1 MTVFTNGGGPMNDDT
16 PLRPQRPVAPTGPPI
31 APLAAFQPPPPTK
44 QPPPPVGSQ
53 PPPPVPG
60 TATLLTG
67 MIAVN
72 NVSKFFGSV
81 VAVSDVSFAINEG
94 VTALLGPNGA
104 GKSTLFRMLCGLTPP
119 SRGQLTVLGAN
130 PRSDRDVRGYIGLVP
145 QQDALFD
152 HLTVTEF
159 VRIAAQTHGIDPGD
173 VDGVAQWALEQ
184 VDLADVGDKPV
195 GQFSKGMRQRAKV
208 AAALVNDPKVLV
220 LDEPLTGLDP
230 VQRRR
235 MIALFHR
242 LGDEGRCVLVSSHV
256 LEEVARLGSNVLVV
270 AQGRLVASGDY
281 RDLRDLMDDRP
292 HRIRLNASDPRR
304 LATELVSRG
313 LISALSLEPGPD
325 GGAVVVDTL
334 DVDSLGRHL
343 APIAVEA
350 GVRLRGVNPLDD
362 DLESVFR
369 YLVEGR

>member
-1 MTVFTNGGGPMNDDT
+1 MNDDT

-31 APLAAFQPPPPTK
+31 APLAAFQPPPPLPASPQAPPPTK

-270 AQGRLVASGDY
+270 AQGRLVAPDPSQ
-281 RDLRDLMDDRP
+281 
-292 HRIRLNASDPRR
+292 RIRPSTLGHRTR
-304 LATELVSRG
+304 
-313 LISALSLEPGPD
+313 EPGAHF
-325 GGAVVVDTL
+325 GAQPRTRARRWG
-334 DVDSLGRHL
+334 SGCRH
-343 APIAVEA
+343 A
-350 GVRLRGVNPLDD
+350 
-362 DLESVFR
+362 
-369 YLVEGR
+369 

>member
-1 MTVFTNGGGPMNDDT
+1 
-16 PLRPQRPVAPTGPPI
+16 
-31 APLAAFQPPPPTK
+31 
-44 QPPPPVGSQ
+44 
-53 PPPPVPG
+53 
-60 TATLLTG
+60 

-208 AAALVNDPKVLV
+208 AAALVNDP
-220 LDEPLTGLDP
+220 